1 MSKKIPVVE
10 IFGPTIQGEGAVI
23 GQQTFF
29 IRLGLCDFKCTKCD
43 SMHAVDPVIVKKIA
57 AYLTA
62 DEIFDALNAHMINKN
77 ATHIKEVSLSGGNP
91 AIHAD
96 LQPFFDMCAVRK
108 IKVTLETQGT
118 KWQPWIR
125 ECSLVTVS
133 PKTPGMGA
141 PFDPDVFTAF
151 IQQLIANEVAFTV
164 KIVVFNALDIEFA
177 ASIFDILRT
186 MNIDLTNK
194 LYLSLGNY
202 FPPTYYIDEETNS
215 VQEGSIKNKLI
226 IESMLDRYRAL
237 SFDIMSHPRLGDV
250 RFLPQLHV
258 LAYGNT
264 QGY

>member
-62 DEIFDALNAHMINKN
+62 DEIFDALNAHMVLKN

-96 LQPFFDMCAVRK
+96 LQPFFEMCKIRK
-108 IKVTLETQGT
+108 INVTLETQGT

-141 PFDPDVFTAF
+141 PFDPHVFAAF
-151 IQQLIANEVAFTV
+151 IQQLNINGVAFAV
-164 KIVVFNALDIEFA
+164 KIVVFNAMDIEFA
-177 ASIFDILRT
+177 ANIFDILRA

-202 FPPTYYIDEETNS
+202 NPPAYSIDEETDTVRENT
-215 VQEGSIKNKLI
+215 VKDEFI
-226 IESMLDRYRAL
+226 INSMLTRYRTL